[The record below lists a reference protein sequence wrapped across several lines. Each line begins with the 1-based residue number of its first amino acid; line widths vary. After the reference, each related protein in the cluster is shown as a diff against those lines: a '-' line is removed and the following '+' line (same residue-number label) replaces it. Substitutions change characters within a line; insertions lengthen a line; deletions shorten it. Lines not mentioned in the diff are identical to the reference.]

1 MKVKGKVR
9 GAYTDIHKKSV
20 IEFEVEDCNIA
31 ALNKELESMGEL
43 NIDIKKYRAKRS
55 LDANAYFWVLVDKLS
70 QVTGYNKT
78 EIYKNAIK
86 EIGGVSDTICVT
98 NKAVDKLRESWSQN
112 GLGWQ
117 TDTLPSKIDG
127 CTNVILYYG
136 SSTYNSKQ
144 MSLLIDNIVQD
155 CQSVGI
161 ETLTPTE
168 LERLKASWK
177 EANNE

>member
-1 MKVKGKVR
+1 MRVKGKVR
-9 GAYTDIHKKSV
+9 GAYTDIHKKAV
-20 IEFEVEDCNIA
+20 IEFEIEGCDIA
-31 ALNKELESMGEL
+31 ALGEELEKMGDL
-43 NIDIKKYRAKRS
+43 SIDIRKYRLKRS
-55 LDANAYFWVLVDKLS
+55 LNANAYFWVLVDKLA

-86 EIGGVSDTICVT
+86 EIGGVSEVVCVRD
-98 NKAVDKLRESWSQN
+98 KAVDKLQESWSQN

>member
-20 IEFEVEDCNIA
+20 IEFEVEGCDIA
-31 ALNKELESMGEL
+31 ALSQELETMGDL
-43 NIDIKKYRAKRS
+43 SIDIKKYRSKRS
-55 LDANAYFWVLVDKLS
+55 LDANAYFWVLVDKLA

-78 EIYKNAIK
+78 DIYRNAIK
-86 EIGGVSDTICVT
+86 EIGGVSEVVCVKD
-98 NKAVDKLRESWSQN
+98 KAVDKLRESWSQI

-117 TDTLPSKIDG
+117 TDTTPSKIEG

-136 SSTYNSKQ
+136 SSTYDSKQ

-155 CQSVGI
+155 CQAVGI

-168 LERLKASWK
+168 LARLKASWK

>member
-1 MKVKGKVR
+1 MRVKGKVR
-9 GAYTDIHKKSV
+9 GAYTDIHNKSV
-20 IEFEVEDCNIA
+20 IEFEVEGCNIA

-55 LDANAYFWVLVDKLS
+55 LDANAYFWVLVDKLA

-78 EIYKNAIK
+78 DIYQNAIK
-86 EIGGVSDTICVT
+86 EIGGVSEVICVR

-127 CTNVILYYG
+127 CMNVILYYG
-136 SSTYNSKQ
+136 SSTYDSKQ
-144 MSLLIDNIVQD
+144 MSMLIDNIVQD
-155 CQSVGI
+155 CIAVGI
-161 ETLTPTE
+161 ETLPPVE
-168 LERLKASWK
+168 LEKLKANWK